1 MSTAS
6 RVDESV
12 SHSLGGV
19 ARTFGEPVDVAGN
32 RPLLLDEPASAY
44 YVERGAVDVFFVEH
58 ARGEAVSAPKH
69 LLRAEQGRLVFGVA
83 PKDSPLAAVAKG
95 LPETRVRRVPVSVF
109 EQHAAG
115 AELIEQVELW
125 ITEFA
130 RSVAAQIEPR
140 PQPDMLLDPA
150 SLSEEPEFG
159 SARVVSVR
167 AGGIAWV
174 QATNAPL
181 MFLHTEDSL
190 QGSSGLA
197 ALTADTWL
205 TVEPAAQTRAHTSA
219 DLFESGRLFDALD
232 DFHTLV
238 LNAEHLNRMLLVA
251 DEVNA
256 QLERAQH
263 RRRDHES
270 AREGLHALLGRARRS
285 ADPGGSELLAVLEL
299 VGEREGLEFRSPPR
313 RAGGDHEPSLREI
326 LDASGVR
333 ARKVRLSPEERW
345 WLGDSGT
352 MVGFNRRDGRPVAL
366 LPGVAGRYVTVD
378 AATGERRRLNASR
391 AGDLAGEAWLL
402 YPTLRSAG
410 PVEVRD
416 LFRLVRRGMA
426 RDVGR
431 IIVAGL
437 FAGLLAQAPAVVLG
451 LLVGSVLPF
460 AANGMLGQV
469 VLGLG
474 ALAVVGVMLTVL
486 QGTALMRIEGHVESR
501 LSAALWDR
509 LLTLPASFFRRFTA
523 GELTVRMATFQA
535 LRDQLSGVV
544 ANASL
549 SLIFLLPT
557 LAILFAYD
565 PGLALVSVAL
575 ALLALVVSAILGI
588 RQIAPL
594 RLRFEATRRLSG
606 DLVQFISGMNKLR
619 VAGAEA
625 SAFAS
630 WARLYRKQHLAGIAI
645 SRRNERLAA
654 FNAALPAV
662 LSASLFTVL
671 LWRGPAGTEVS
682 DFLVVYAV
690 SATFFVA
697 VNGVAR
703 SIGVIAAV
711 LVGYE
716 QVKPILEA
724 LPEGGPEVAEPIALA
739 GEVRFDRI
747 GFRYADDGPPTLE
760 DVSIHARPGEFVAVV
775 GESGSGKSTLMRLA
789 LGLERPTVGG
799 VYYDGRDLAKLDYRS
814 VRRQIGMVTQDGALQ
829 PGSILDNIIGV
840 GDELTIDD
848 AWRAAQLADVERDI
862 SEMPMEM
869 FTIVGESASS
879 FSGGQIQRI
888 RIAAALVGNPRIVL
902 LDEAT
907 SWLDARSQAEV
918 MRSIESLAATRIVIA
933 HRLSTIRAAD
943 RIYVLEAGRVVQHGT
958 FDDLYAVEGT
968 FRTLVSRQL
977 S

>member
-410 PVEVRD
+410 PVE
-416 LFRLVRRGMA
+416 
-426 RDVGR
+426 
-431 IIVAGL
+431 
-437 FAGLLAQAPAVVLG
+437 
-451 LLVGSVLPF
+451 
-460 AANGMLGQV
+460 
-469 VLGLG
+469 
-474 ALAVVGVMLTVL
+474 
-486 QGTALMRIEGHVESR
+486 
-501 LSAALWDR
+501 
-509 LLTLPASFFRRFTA
+509 
-523 GELTVRMATFQA
+523 
-535 LRDQLSGVV
+535 
-544 ANASL
+544 
-549 SLIFLLPT
+549 
-557 LAILFAYD
+557 
-565 PGLALVSVAL
+565 
-575 ALLALVVSAILGI
+575 
-588 RQIAPL
+588 
-594 RLRFEATRRLSG
+594 
-606 DLVQFISGMNKLR
+606 
-619 VAGAEA
+619 
-625 SAFAS
+625 
-630 WARLYRKQHLAGIAI
+630 
-645 SRRNERLAA
+645 
-654 FNAALPAV
+654 
-662 LSASLFTVL
+662 
-671 LWRGPAGTEVS
+671 
-682 DFLVVYAV
+682 
-690 SATFFVA
+690 
-697 VNGVAR
+697 
-703 SIGVIAAV
+703 
-711 LVGYE
+711 
-716 QVKPILEA
+716 
-724 LPEGGPEVAEPIALA
+724 
-739 GEVRFDRI
+739 
-747 GFRYADDGPPTLE
+747 
-760 DVSIHARPGEFVAVV
+760 
-775 GESGSGKSTLMRLA
+775 
-789 LGLERPTVGG
+789 
-799 VYYDGRDLAKLDYRS
+799 GRDLVRLGRRGVGRGGRAGRGLGGRGVAAVPDAAVRGTGRGSGLVSAGSPRDGARRRPDHRCRVVCRS
-814 VRRQIGMVTQDGALQ
+814 VGSGAGRRSWTPRRFGAAVRRERHAGSGCSRSRRLGGCWSDADGASRH
-829 PGSILDNIIGV
+829 GSD
-840 GDELTIDD
+840 
-848 AWRAAQLADVERDI
+848 
-862 SEMPMEM
+862 
-869 FTIVGESASS
+869 
-879 FSGGQIQRI
+879 
-888 RIAAALVGNPRIVL
+888 
-902 LDEAT
+902 
-907 SWLDARSQAEV
+907 
-918 MRSIESLAATRIVIA
+918 A
-933 HRLSTIRAAD
+933 HRRSR
-943 RIYVLEAGRVVQHGT
+943 RVPSERC
-958 FDDLYAVEGT
+958 AVGPPPHLA
-968 FRTLVSRQL
+968 RLLLPPLHCR
-977 S
+977 